1 MSSPTPAEA
10 PNSSVPSPVAATA
23 TPAEEKVPLRTKLA
37 FGAGSLV
44 DNMTGNSIHQLAN
57 PVYNIGLGV
66 NPAVIGA
73 ILAIGRLLDAVTD
86 PLVGGF
92 SDNFRSRWG
101 RRRPLIIAGA
111 FLTGP
116 ILLAMFFFP
125 RGWSPLAYS
134 IYFAIAML
142 LFFPAFTLFSVP
154 LKGFQYELTRDY
166 HERTR
171 VSAVVA
177 FLMPVGGILVS
188 WLFALTQYS
197 GFEDT
202 IEGARYTAG
211 LVMVIIMT
219 IGILPA
225 LSSKEKEYVHV
236 RQQQR
241 VPLMKNVWGLLKNK
255 PLLLLSIAGLA
266 TLLGIFTVYS
276 LGLYLN
282 IYYVH
287 GGDLKRASILHG
299 FITTAY
305 QVASMVATPFIAW
318 AATRMGKRRAF
329 FTCLGIALAGTV
341 TKLWC
346 YNPSMP
352 NLMFIPMVLM
362 GIGMSGFWILLASMM
377 ADVTDHAELL
387 QGVRNEASV
396 GAVSA
401 WINKSGLSL
410 AFMFSGFAL
419 VVTGFDEKLGGAQAE
434 STIFWMRV
442 LFSLVPALALVV
454 AIICIK
460 LYPITEDVARATRK
474 TLDERREAAGQ

>member
-1 MSSPTPAEA
+1 MPPD
-10 PNSSVPSPVAATA
+10 
-23 TPAEEKVPLRTKLA
+23 EKVPLPTKLA

-44 DNMTGNSIHQLAN
+44 DNLTGNAIHQLAN
-57 PVYNIGLGV
+57 PVYNIALGV

-73 ILAIGRLLDAVTD
+73 ILAVGRLLDAVTD
-86 PLVGGF
+86 PLIGGF

-116 ILLAMFFFP
+116 ILLAMFCFP

-134 IYFAIAML
+134 IYFGAAML

-202 IEGARYTAG
+202 VEGARYTAG
-211 LVMVIIMT
+211 LVMLVMIT

-225 LSSKEKEYVHV
+225 LAAKEKEYIHV
-236 RQQQR
+236 RHQQR
-241 VPLMKNVWGLLKNK
+241 VPLLRNVWGLLKNR
-255 PLLLLSIAGLA
+255 PLLLLSIAGLS

-305 QVASMVATPFIAW
+305 QVASMVATPVIAW
-318 AATRMGKRRAF
+318 AATRIGKRRTFLA
-329 FTCLGIALAGTV
+329 CLGIALAGTV
-341 TKLWC
+341 SKLWC
-346 YNPSMP
+346 YQPAMP

-362 GIGMSGFWILLASMM
+362 GVGMSGFWVLLASMM

-401 WINKSGLSL
+401 WITKSGLSL

-419 VVTGFDEKLGGAQAE
+419 VATGFDETLGGAQAA
-434 STIFWMRV
+434 STIFWMRA
-442 LFSLVPALALVV
+442 LFSLVPALALLV
-454 AIICIK
+454 AMLCVWR
-460 LYPITEDVARATRK
+460 YPITEERARETRR
-474 TLDERREAAGQ
+474 TLDARRQAAAPGGPAAA